1 MPPVTVHQ
9 QTTYSCLEYGCS
21 KMLKG
26 RGVAMVKEFGYRH
39 LITNHAAK
47 YSDTS
52 AFRKHYKVYF
62 KNYYKI
68 K

>member
-1 MPPVTVHQ
+1 
-9 QTTYSCLEYGCS
+9 
-21 KMLKG
+21 MLKD

-62 KNYYKI
+62 KNYYEI